1 MIKLSTS
8 DRPYLLTIII
18 VDMFFT
24 IWGIAVD
31 STIFFILLMIVWF
44 NMMAYSYHQIERRVI
59 LFAFGVAFFTF
70 LIGRELLEQFFGEA
84 PEYIFLP
91 EINDHLHLS
100 LTLALSGVWSSF
112 VYFNRGKLQVNSESR
127 FSSQYRRVR
136 RVSKMLFYFVLPF
149 SLIYRLIIAYL
160 VATSGYLSYYT
171 DFAENVSDN
180 IYLSI
185 FSKINTMLSVLFCC
199 FIATLPTKKELNR
212 VLFFYLIY
220 LFLSLFG
227 GQRGPFILGIL
238 LIFIVF
244 VYMQGIFPQE
254 KWFKKKYLNYSLIL
268 LPFIASAGSFYNA
281 WRVDKK
287 WEESNILDG
296 TAKFIYEQGVTGYVV
311 KRAYMHENQ
320 IPEDIYLFQF
330 AHSGLI
336 AKILGIPV
344 YNGNT
349 VEHATKGG
357 SFAHAMGYVILGNE
371 YLLGRGTGSSYV
383 AELYYDFGYPGVL
396 LGSCLYGFLFSL
408 LYKSNSLFKR
418 LTVFII
424 ITQLIWACRSSY
436 VGFIIQLTMPAIIAV
451 GIIIYC
457 SSRKTKR
464 IMLRLHS
471 KS

>member
-1 MIKLSTS
+1 MIKISKS
-8 DRPYLLTIII
+8 DRQYLLTIII
-18 VDMFFT
+18 ADMFFS

-44 NMMAYSYHQIERRVI
+44 NMMVYSYHQIERRVI
-59 LFAFGVAFFTF
+59 LFAFGIAFFAF
-70 LIGRELLEQFFGEA
+70 LIGREFLEQFFLYEK
-84 PEYIFLP
+84 EYIFLP

-100 LTLALSGVWSSF
+100 LTTALLGVWSCF
-112 VYFNRGKLQVNSESR
+112 AYFNKGELSINADCRYYK
-127 FSSQYRRVR
+127 QYIRVR
-136 RVSKMLFYFVLPF
+136 KISQVLFYLVLPF
-149 SLIYRLIIAYL
+149 ALIYKLLIAYF
-160 VATSGYLSYYT
+160 VAQTGYAGYYT
-171 DFAENVSDN
+171 DIAENLSGN

-185 FSKINTMLSVLFCC
+185 LNKIDTMLSVLFCC
-199 FIATLPTKKELNR
+199 YVATLPGKKQLR
-212 VLFFYLIY
+212 KILLIYLSY

-227 GQRGPFILGIL
+227 GQRGPFLLGIL
-238 LIFIVF
+238 FIFIFF

-254 KWFKKKYLNYSLIL
+254 KWFKKKYINYGLIL
-268 LPFIASAGSFYNA
+268 LPFIASAGSIYNA
-281 WRVDKK
+281 WRFDEK
-287 WEESNILDG
+287 WEETNIFDG

-311 KRAYMHENQ
+311 KRAYMHESQ

-336 AKILGIPV
+336 AKVLGIPV

-357 SFAHAMGYVILGNE
+357 SFAHAMGYVILGDE

-383 AELYYDFGYPGVL
+383 AELYYDFGYPGIF
-396 LGSCLYGFLFSL
+396 LGSCLYGFIFSL

-424 ITQLIWACRSSY
+424 ITQLIWACRSSF
-436 VGFIIQLTMPAIIAV
+436 VGFIILLTMPAIITV

-464 IMLRLHS
+464 IVLRLHS